1 LLRGGTKWVGLHYLC
16 FTNQPENL
24 NLKTMTAAE
33 LKIGDTFKKEGHT
46 FKVVKLTPDT
56 YKNGTPCLIVEC
68 TMNGGSI
75 ADSFFSFKL
84 GTKIK

>member
-1 LLRGGTKWVGLHYLC
+1 
-16 FTNQPENL
+16 
-24 NLKTMTAAE
+24 MTAAE
-33 LKIGDTFKKEGHT
+33 LKIGDTFKKQGHT

-84 GTKIK
+84 STKIK